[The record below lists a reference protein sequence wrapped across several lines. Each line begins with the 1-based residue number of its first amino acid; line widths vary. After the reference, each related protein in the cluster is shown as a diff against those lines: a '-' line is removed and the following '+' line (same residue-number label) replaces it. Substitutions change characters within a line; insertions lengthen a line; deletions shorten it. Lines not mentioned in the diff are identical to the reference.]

1 MSHYTVAVFHR
12 KDQDIDELLAP
23 FSEELKVEPYIVYT
37 KQEAIA
43 KARERYEAC
52 KDKTDEECYQFMADG
67 YQTDDEGRVLQR
79 VLRRS

>member
-12 KDQDIDELLAP
+12 KDQDIDEMLAP

-43 KARERYEAC
+43 KARERY
-52 KDKTDEECYQFMADG
+52 
-67 YQTDDEGRVLQR
+67 
-79 VLRRS
+79 